1 MGRILDLTKE
11 QEQLQDQLFF
21 LDETSESYQ
30 EEFDAIMAKQFANT
44 NSLVHMLEYLSDVL
58 LELKADSEAKR
69 KVAQSTQKRAITSEN
84 KFNSL
89 KTFIYGVMD
98 SNNINKVEGKF
109 GSPTFRQGSEVA
121 FIPEDY
127 NCKNLPEELVTYEPE
142 QWTPKRNEIK
152 QYLKDG
158 NTIEGIAL
166 LRSDKTLTVK

>member
-30 EEFDAIMAKQFANT
+30 EEFDAIMSKQMANN

-58 LELKADSEAKR
+58 IELKLDSEIKR

-84 KFNSL
+84 KYENL
-89 KTFIYGVMD
+89 KTFIYGVMT

-109 GSPTFRQGSEVA
+109 GSLSFRVGKEVA
-121 FIPEDY
+121 FIPEDFNY
-127 NCKNLPEELVTYEPE
+127 ILLPEELVTYVEE
-142 QWTPKRNEIK
+142 SWIPKKNDLNK
-152 QYLKDG
+152 YLKDG

-166 LRSDKTLTVK
+166 LRADKTLTVR